1 MNKVAELFGHSAAKL
16 DVDWK
21 KTVAEQQYVY
31 LNKKCYKVRKSEPG
45 TSIGSCTVLY
55 GRNAE
60 PIIICPTRLIE
71 RRQIFTDCFHLLTTH
86 EPATNCTR

>member
-45 TSIGSCTVLY
+45 TSIGSCTVL
-55 GRNAE
+55 
-60 PIIICPTRLIE
+60 
-71 RRQIFTDCFHLLTTH
+71 
-86 EPATNCTR
+86 